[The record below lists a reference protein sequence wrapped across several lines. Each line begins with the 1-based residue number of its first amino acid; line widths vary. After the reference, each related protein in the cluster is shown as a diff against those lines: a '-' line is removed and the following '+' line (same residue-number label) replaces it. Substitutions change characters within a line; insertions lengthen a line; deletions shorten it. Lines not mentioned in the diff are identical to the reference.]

1 MKDFIVIGVVVFG
14 AIQLFN
20 VFSNEE
26 QVSDAVSDTV
36 IATHS
41 AETTTASVETTPKV
55 VTESIKPV
63 TPDVSVVAEP
73 FQSEQFEELTNT
85 EVRAREVIGM
95 LKDKIVGCEQR
106 KDCETVSKLIML
118 EPFGE

>member
-26 QVSDAVSDTV
+26 PVNDAVSDTV
-36 IATHS
+36 IETHS
-41 AETTTASVETTPKV
+41 PTSTPAGVETAPKV
-55 VTESIKPV
+55 VTEMINPV
-63 TPDVSVVAEP
+63 TPEVSVVTEP
-73 FQSEQFEELTNT
+73 TQSEQYEELSNT

-106 KDCETVSKLIML
+106 KDCEMVSKLIML